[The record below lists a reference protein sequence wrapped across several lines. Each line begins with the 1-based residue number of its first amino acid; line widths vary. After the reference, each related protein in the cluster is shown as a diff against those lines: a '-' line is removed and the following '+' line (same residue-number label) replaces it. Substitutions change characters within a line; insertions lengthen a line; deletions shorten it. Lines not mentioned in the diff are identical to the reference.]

1 MTFSLQIIYI
11 VKSFCLQFQIDQG
24 KNVESGNINFRLIRW
39 IKNAS
44 KQNKND
50 QGSRL
55 NKQKSHLNYLQNSF
69 HTRENN

>member
-1 MTFSLQIIYI
+1 M
-11 VKSFCLQFQIDQG
+11 DQG
-24 KNVESGNINFRLIRW
+24 KNVESDDINFRFIIW

-50 QGSRL
+50 KDWTKKKVIYITL
-55 NKQKSHLNYLQNSF
+55 ENSF